1 MSRPSLNQLA
11 GVFFRIGNTTFGGG
25 LLTMTV
31 LGRELV
37 ERKQW
42 IAAEDYELAFALAR
56 VTPGTSIIAF
66 CAAAGWL
73 ILGLSGALAAVFV
86 LTAPTAV
93 LAVLL
98 LQGIDSS
105 AGHPL
110 IMAAVAATVAA
121 VAGMMWAIVWII
133 IRPYAKA
140 QRVRRAPP
148 DGPGTA
154 SRRAPFFAHFLERFE
169 PILRSAIIAGGAFLA
184 SWKFNVTPVPVLA
197 AATLASLLWGFFEG
211 PSPEARTG
219 PARPSAEPPL
229 TQPGSVVPANSPEAR
244 TGPAGPFEPPGS
256 HEHSA
261 QPGSVVP
268 ANSKDAPAE

>member
-1 MSRPSLNQLA
+1 
-11 GVFFRIGNTTFGGG
+11 
-25 LLTMTV
+25 MTV
-31 LGRELV
+31 LGRELA

-42 IAAEDYELAFALAR
+42 ITQEDYELAFALAR

-86 LTAPTAV
+86 LTVPSAV

-110 IMAAVAATVAA
+110 LLSAIGATVAA

-133 IRPYAKA
+133 IRPYSK
-140 QRVRRAPP
+140 
-148 DGPGTA
+148 G
-154 SRRAPFFAHFLERFE
+154 FE

-184 SWKFNVTPVPVLA
+184 SWKFNITPVPVLA
-197 AATLASLLWGFFEG
+197 AATLASLLWGLLSK
-211 PSPEARTG
+211 PRT
-219 PARPSAEPPL
+219 AE
-229 TQPGSVVPANSPEAR
+229 
-244 TGPAGPFEPPGS
+244 
-256 HEHSA
+256 
-261 QPGSVVP
+261 
-268 ANSKDAPAE
+268 

>member
-1 MSRPSLNQLA
+1 MPRPSLNQLTT
-11 GVFFRIGNTTFGGG
+11 VFFRIGNTTFGGG

-37 ERKQW
+37 TRKQW
-42 IAAEDYELAFALAR
+42 ITAQDYELAFALAR

-73 ILGLSGALAAVFV
+73 ILGWTGALAAVIA

-110 IMAAVAATVAA
+110 VMAAVAATVAA
-121 VAGMMWAIVWII
+121 VSGMMWAIVWII
-133 IRPYAKA
+133 VRPYAKGFT
-140 QRVRRAPP
+140 P
-148 DGPGTA
+148 
-154 SRRAPFFAHFLERFE
+154 L
-169 PILRSAIIAGGAFLA
+169 LRSTIIAGGAFLA

-197 AATLASLLWGFFEG
+197 AATLASLLWGAFSKPKAG
-211 PSPEARTG
+211 AR
-219 PARPSAEPPL
+219 
-229 TQPGSVVPANSPEAR
+229 
-244 TGPAGPFEPPGS
+244 
-256 HEHSA
+256 
-261 QPGSVVP
+261 
-268 ANSKDAPAE
+268 